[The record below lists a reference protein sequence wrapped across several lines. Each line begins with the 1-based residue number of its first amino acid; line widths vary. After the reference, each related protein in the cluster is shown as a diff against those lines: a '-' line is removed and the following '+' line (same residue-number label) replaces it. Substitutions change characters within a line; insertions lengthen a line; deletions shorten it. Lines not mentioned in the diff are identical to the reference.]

1 MPATFRC
8 ECLPGFAGDGITCTD
23 VDECAAN
30 TDNCSVNAACANTVG
45 SFTCT
50 CNSGY
55 GGNGVTCTDFN
66 ECLGQGGGNNCSVN
80 ANCTNLPGS
89 FSCACKPGFYGNP
102 VGSVCDPVEVTITS
116 PQHGIFTTASSILVT
131 GSVVANPLSDVA
143 LTIMAGG
150 GSEVSVP
157 IQPNG
162 SFSTTVPLSA
172 SLIFNGIRA
181 KVTQLSTGFT
191 VRDRVVV
198 IDGQSR
204 PMGGLVEQSVGL
216 RINDT
221 GFDQLEPVLASLVD
235 IDIMQL
241 LPPET
246 QLFDDCY
253 QTCFGA
259 CCARARGWVRY
270 APPYGDAPVGTSLGG
285 FGIDVDSMT
294 NFVRGDITL
303 NDLVVDIRIITTIFG
318 VDSTC
323 DKFVISA
330 DTTDIL
336 GDYTLEP
343 DTGNAEVID
352 VNQPNDVTVNFANFD
367 DDVDCGGT
375 GFQTFII
382 QSAIG
387 NTEQKARDALVSYL
401 RDPDGAGSQDAPVAQ
416 AIEDALAGVELTGP
430 IGQAFGVDLSTPLF
444 AIPEDTAGITL
455 ASGAVMTTLN
465 PAPGA
470 PHFTNTLYIPQTF
483 PFSQLNANIPNTST
497 PYDLGIAISDSAFNQ
512 ILAAQ
517 VESGLLQ
524 ADITE
529 IDLFNTGTPEPIT
542 AGFLSGVIP
551 EFGQLPANLPLTLRI
566 RPTLAPVLTGETG
579 PNGEIAELAI
589 SHLLVQVISG
599 PPGNESLHAEIAA
612 DMLATFDLTVDS
624 GSGNLVPVLG
634 TPDEDD
640 IAITLLTNPLGIN
653 EASIQSLIPQLLSP
667 LVPSLS
673 GLLGSFPLPTFLG
686 LEPTPVAVKR
696 TGDFMGVFMDVV
708 PAP

>member
-1 MPATFRC
+1 VCNP
-8 ECLPGFAGDGITCTD
+8 ID
-23 VDECAAN
+23 V
-30 TDNCSVNAACANTVG
+30 V
-45 SFTCT
+45 
-50 CNSGY
+50 
-55 GGNGVTCTDFN
+55 
-66 ECLGQGGGNNCSVN
+66 
-80 ANCTNLPGS
+80 
-89 FSCACKPGFYGNP
+89 
-102 VGSVCDPVEVTITS
+102 ITS

-131 GSVVANPLSDVA
+131 GTVTANPLSDVA

-162 SFSTTVPLSA
+162 SFSTTVPLSSA
-172 SLIFNGIRA
+172 LIFNGIRA

-191 VRDRVVV
+191 LRDRVVV

-204 PMGGLVEQSVGL
+204 PMGGLVQQSVGL

-221 GFDQLEPVLASLVD
+221 GFNDFEAVLHDLVTL
-235 IDIMQL
+235 DIMTL

-270 APPYGDAPVGTSLGG
+270 RPPYGDAPVGTSLGG
-285 FGIDVDSMT
+285 YGIDVDSQT
-294 NFVRGDITL
+294 NFVDGNITL
-303 NDLVVDIRIITTIFG
+303 TNLVIDIRIITTIFG
-318 VDSTC
+318 IDSTC

-330 DTTDIL
+330 ATTGIM

-343 DTGNAEVID
+343 DSGNAEMID
-352 VNQPNDVTVNFANFD
+352 VNQPNDVTVQFSAFNQD
-367 DDVDCGGT
+367 IDCGGT

-382 QSAIG
+382 QSALG
-387 NTEQKARDALVSYL
+387 NAEQKARDSLVSYL
-401 RDPDGAGSQDAPVAQ
+401 RDPDGGGPQDAPVAQ

-430 IGQAFGVDLSTPLF
+430 IGVGFGVDLSSPLF
-444 AIPEDTAGITL
+444 AIPEDTAGVTL

-470 PHFTNTLYIPQTF
+470 PHFANTLYIPQNF
-483 PFSQLNANIPNTST
+483 PFSSLGANVPNTST
-497 PYDLGIAISDSAFNQ
+497 PYDLGIVISDSAFNQ

-517 VESGLLQ
+517 VERGLLQ

-551 EFGQLPANLPLTLRI
+551 EFAQLPPALPLTLRI
-566 RPTLAPVLTGETG
+566 RPTLAPVLTGTTG
-579 PNGEIAELAI
+579 PNGAIAELAI
-589 SHLLVQVISG
+589 SHLLLQVISG
-599 PPGNESLHAEIAA
+599 SPGNEMLHAEIAA
-612 DMLATFDLTVDS
+612 DMLSSFDLTVDQ
-624 GSGNLVPVLG
+624 GNLVPVLG
-634 TPDEDD
+634 TPDEND
-640 IAITLLTNPLGIN
+640 IAVTLLTNPLGID
-653 EASIQSLIPQLLSP
+653 EAAIQALIPQLIGP

-673 GLLGSFPLPTFLG
+673 GLLGSFPLPAFLG
-686 LEPTPVAVKR
+686 LQPTPIDVTR
-696 TGDFMGVFMDVV
+696 TGDFLGVFMDVV